1 MELTKYKIGELIE
14 LTNEKNANGL
24 YGEDDAIGVNI
35 DKIIMPMR
43 GNLEK
48 KDFSNFHLVPPR
60 HFAYNP
66 RGSRKLGIGFNDT
79 EKTFIITFNDN
90 VFRIKETAKKK
101 ILDTY
106 LFMYL
111 CRKEWDRY
119 AEFIS
124 WGSSTE
130 VFDWN
135 IFCEEE
141 IFLPPIQIQQKYV
154 DVYNAM
160 LENQKSYEHGLDDL
174 KLSFEALLDEYKH
187 KVEKMPI
194 GSLLKEVDNRNM
206 NGLIKN
212 VQGINITTERVM
224 KSLVGE
230 FTQNEKW
237 SVKGALISE
246 ITDSVLEQLEE
257 WQNRPLKRFYT
268 FLFVDCLYVAIR
280 KDYETKNYAV
290 YVILGYDVDGQKDIL
305 GLWLSESESKH
316 QWMQIF
322 DELKNRGVED
332 VLFLSMD
339 GVSGLEEGAKA
350 IFPHVTVQRCI
361 VHLIRNS
368 IKYVPNKDYKRF
380 TAQLKKVYG
389 AASLKAAE
397 SEFERFRQAWSQYP
411 GAVDVWVRNWQHV
424 AQLFSYGSAVRK
436 ILYTTNAVESVN
448 SSFRKVTKKGAF
460 PNENA
465 LLKLLYLRINELYK
479 KWNRRSQSNWA
490 LVRNQLDMDEKI
502 QERIRKYENGG
513 F

>member
-1 MELTKYKIGELIE
+1 MGLTKYKFGELIE

-160 LENQKSYEHGLDDL
+160 LENQKSYERGLDDL
-174 KLSFEALLDEYKH
+174 KLVCDAYIEELRKELPHKKLGNYIALCDEKNDDLVYGLDAVRGISIEKRFIYTKANMEGVYLKPYAVVKPDEFAYVTVTSRNGEKISLARNNSDEAYICSSSYIVFKVDDTNTLLPAYLSMLFERSEFNRYSRFNSWGSARETFDWEEMKNVLIPIPNIEIQQDIVNIFEAYNTRRDIN
-187 KVEKMPI
+187 EKLKAQIKDICPI
-194 GSLLKEVDNRNM
+194 
-206 NGLIKN
+206 LIK
-212 VQGINITTERVM
+212 GSI
-224 KSLVGE
+224 
-230 FTQNEKW
+230 
-237 SVKGALISE
+237 
-246 ITDSVLEQLEE
+246 EE
-257 WQNRPLKRFYT
+257 
-268 FLFVDCLYVAIR
+268 AR
-280 KDYETKNYAV
+280 K
-290 YVILGYDVDGQKDIL
+290 
-305 GLWLSESESKH
+305 
-316 QWMQIF
+316 
-322 DELKNRGVED
+322 
-332 VLFLSMD
+332 
-339 GVSGLEEGAKA
+339 AKEA
-350 IFPHVTVQRCI
+350 
-361 VHLIRNS
+361 
-368 IKYVPNKDYKRF
+368 
-380 TAQLKKVYG
+380 
-389 AASLKAAE
+389 
-397 SEFERFRQAWSQYP
+397 
-411 GAVDVWVRNWQHV
+411 
-424 AQLFSYGSAVRK
+424 
-436 ILYTTNAVESVN
+436 
-448 SSFRKVTKKGAF
+448 
-460 PNENA
+460 
-465 LLKLLYLRINELYK
+465 
-479 KWNRRSQSNWA
+479 
-490 LVRNQLDMDEKI
+490 
-502 QERIRKYENGG
+502 
-513 F
+513 